1 MTLATFYSCNRRTS
15 PSAPNADGHIYFCNA
30 NCCQYGNNCGPVAKP
45 LRTGM
50 KSKPPP
56 QAPGRRL
63 RHIHWEARRRSYATW
78 LAEVLTY
85 QWLDRSF
92 SPEARRHLPAL
103 LLRLYVAD
111 VHGASVTM
119 RQACEIMGV
128 DFRNTGPRYVRLAQE
143 RGLLTIV
150 ERPAEDRR
158 KTLLR
163 ATDKL
168 RKLVSYKVDG
178 LLWRLKRELEATNKG
193 ASEAEKAVLPD
204 EGPAVK
210 PSLDVAW
217 SGAKAENEESH
228 EN

>member
-1 MTLATFYSCNRRTS
+1 
-15 PSAPNADGHIYFCNA
+15 
-30 NCCQYGNNCGPVAKP
+30 
-45 LRTGM
+45 
-50 KSKPPP
+50 
-56 QAPGRRL
+56 
-63 RHIHWEARRRSYATW
+63 
-78 LAEVLTY
+78 
-85 QWLDRSF
+85 LDRSF

-111 VHGASVTM
+111 ADGTAVTM

-128 DFRNTGPRYVRLAQE
+128 DFRNTGPRYIRLAQE

-168 RKLVSYKVDG
+168 RKLVAHKVDG
-178 LLWRLKRELEATNKG
+178 LLWRLKRELKAPYEG
-193 ASEAEKAVLPD
+193 ASEAEKAVSTD

-210 PSLDVAW
+210 SPLDVAW
-217 SGAKAENEESH
+217 TGTQAETEESN